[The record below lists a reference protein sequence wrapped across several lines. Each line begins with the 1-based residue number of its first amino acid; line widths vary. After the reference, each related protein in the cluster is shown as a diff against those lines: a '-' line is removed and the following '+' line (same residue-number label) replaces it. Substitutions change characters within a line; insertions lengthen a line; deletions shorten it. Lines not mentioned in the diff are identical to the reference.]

1 MIDITSIEMN
11 YQLNT
16 LTQVKHPI
24 PLQKIYSLA
33 QQKSHLFLC
42 SEFVVLMANPTHSL
56 TIDTFNYTY
65 KQMKTQNISVIYV
78 YGSKRDIW
86 NISKNLVNYVALK
99 TKSS

>member
-1 MIDITSIEMN
+1 MIDITSIEIK
-11 YQLNT
+11 YQFNI

-42 SEFVVLMANPTHSL
+42 SKFVVLTANPTHSL
-56 TIDTFNYTY
+56 TIGTFNYTY
-65 KQMKTQNISVIYV
+65 KQMKTHDISVIYV
-78 YGSKRDIW
+78 YGSKTDIW
-86 NISKNLVNYVALK
+86 NIYKNLVNYVALK